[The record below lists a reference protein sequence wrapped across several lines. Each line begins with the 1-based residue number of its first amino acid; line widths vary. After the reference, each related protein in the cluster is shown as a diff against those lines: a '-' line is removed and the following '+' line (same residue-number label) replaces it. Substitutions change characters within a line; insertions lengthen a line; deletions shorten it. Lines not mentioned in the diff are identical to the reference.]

1 MHRITDDPLK
11 AKNTTNHL
19 HVIDELR
26 TQAGA
31 LTWTHYD
38 TPIHNTFLKVTQK
51 NITKQ
56 TKNAVPNVCTQHD
69 TGFQNRSVL
78 ITNKMYITSTYTQI
92 HQIVK
97 K

>member
-1 MHRITDDPLK
+1 MDTLRHTD
-11 AKNTTNHL
+11 
-19 HVIDELR
+19 
-26 TQAGA
+26 TQHIFESY
-31 LTWTHYD
+31 T
-38 TPIHNTFLKVTQK
+38 K

>member
-51 NITKQ
+51 TSLNKQ
-56 TKNAVPNVCTQHD
+56 KMPCRMCVPSMTQGFRIGVC
-69 TGFQNRSVL
+69 S
-78 ITNKMYITSTYTQI
+78 
-92 HQIVK
+92 
-97 K
+97 